1 MTSALDGAGVDRLVW
16 EKFPDYVA
24 VVATAR
30 NLAPGPPSDN
40 SERLLREAQSWAS
53 SWLADNAVQDLPEV
67 ARWREA
73 YASFGVKPRQAK
85 SSVEA
90 LIKRAESG
98 LPRIDRLTDTYN
110 AVSVLHRTPIGGEN
124 LAAYV
129 GAPRLVI
136 SDGTDHFDTVSD
148 GALVH
153 EVVPAGEVVWKDDAG
168 VTCRRW
174 NWRQCVRTRLDEST
188 TEALFIVDALGTQA
202 RTQAEATASAVH
214 EALMV
219 DSPNM
224 RWDFVVLERS

>member
-1 MTSALDGAGVDRLVW
+1 MTSVLDGAGVDRLVW
-16 EKFPDYVA
+16 EKRPDYVA

-30 NLAPGPPSDN
+30 NLVPGPPTDN

-53 SWLADNAVQDLPEV
+53 SWLAENAVQDLPEV

-73 YASFGVKPRQAK
+73 YASFGVKHRQAK

-136 SDGTDHFDTVSD
+136 SDDTDHFDTVSD

-188 TEALFIVDALGTQA
+188 KEALFIVDALGAQA
-202 RTQAEATASAVH
+202 RTQAEATASAVR

-219 DSPNM
+219 DSPNL